1 MREQIKQDIDLIEI
15 LFYLKKKIR
24 VILFIMAICMAMVLL
39 FLYINK
45 DNIKVIY
52 SLKINQTTPG
62 ILVSCDSN
70 NNFACQTTMTE
81 DVIQRIT
88 TFFQTSPDVKNR
100 EIRLEWSGDK
110 RALPT
115 AEEEISRVQASIIKW
130 YASEY
135 HNGRQVLD
143 EIQTPSAINSE
154 LYTKMIYLTR
164 NWSLYPNGDG
174 CVTISSPEI
183 KNKYPAAIC
192 LALGSNKQHSDREC
206 LYKAEVTM
214 TGKGT
219 RFQEWMPVFFTV
231 NILAL
236 LMPGYLQKS
245 SITMTERG

>member
-1 MREQIKQDIDLIEI
+1 MNEQIKQDIDLIEI

-24 VILFIMAICMAMVLL
+24 VILFIIAICMAMVLL

-45 DNIKVIY
+45 DNIKVSY

-62 ILVSCDSN
+62 ILVSCDSDSDSD

-100 EIRLEWSGDK
+100 VIKMEWSGDK
-110 RALPT
+110 RDLPA
-115 AEEEISRVQASIIKW
+115 AEAEMSRVQVSIIKW

-143 EIQTPSAINSE
+143 EIQTTSAINSE

-183 KNKYPAAIC
+183 KSKYPAAIC
-192 LALGSNKQHSDREC
+192 LILGFFLSIVISVMFC
-206 LYKAEVTM
+206 LVKKMVDEYQQNS
-214 TGKGT
+214 G
-219 RFQEWMPVFFTV
+219 Q
-231 NILAL
+231 
-236 LMPGYLQKS
+236 
-245 SITMTERG
+245 

>member
-24 VILFIMAICMAMVLL
+24 LILFIMAICMAMVLL

-88 TFFQTSPDVKNR
+88 TFFHTSPDVKNR

-183 KNKYPAAIC
+183 KNKYPALMNPLMI
-192 LALGSNKQHSDREC
+192 LVKIIKLRWIHILSYDQMVSRKINNQ
-206 LYKAEVTM
+206 T
-214 TGKGT
+214 T
-219 RFQEWMPVFFTV
+219 RCANSIFYTTLFT
-231 NILAL
+231 NSA
-236 LMPGYLQKS
+236 PNY
-245 SITMTERG
+245 T

>member
-24 VILFIMAICMAMVLL
+24 VILFIMAMVLL

-88 TFFQTSPDVKNR
+88 TFFHTSPDVKNR
-100 EIRLEWSGDK
+100 EIKLEWSGDK
-110 RALPT
+110 RDLPT
-115 AEEEISRVQASIIKW
+115 AEAEISRVQASIIKW

-135 HNGRQVLD
+135 QW
-143 EIQTPSAINSE
+143 QA
-154 LYTKMIYLTR
+154 
-164 NWSLYPNGDG
+164 
-174 CVTISSPEI
+174 SS
-183 KNKYPAAIC
+183 
-192 LALGSNKQHSDREC
+192 R
-206 LYKAEVTM
+206 
-214 TGKGT
+214 
-219 RFQEWMPVFFTV
+219 
-231 NILAL
+231 
-236 LMPGYLQKS
+236 
-245 SITMTERG
+245 